1 MHQLID
7 KKNKIFIYL
16 LFLIILSTTSN
27 KFIKKDKHSSFIG
40 KININGLSSVD
51 SSKLQSEL
59 SNFFYENVY
68 ALQKDEI
75 DTIISK
81 HNIIEE
87 YNVKKIYP
95 SSLLIKI
102 KTTKLIAKISGIDQL
117 AIGANGKLIKIK
129 ETNEILPYIFGK
141 FNSKEFLRFKKNI
154 DNSKF
159 DFTKLKSLYFFPSNR
174 WDVITNDDILIKLPQ
189 ENLPKALSLAYKI
202 INNDEFKGKKVVDL
216 RINNNLVVK

>member
-27 KFIKKDKHSSFIG
+27 KFIKKDIHSSFIG
-40 KININGLSSVD
+40 KININGLSSDD

-59 SNFFYENVY
+59 SNFYYKNVY

-141 FNSKEFLRFKKNI
+141 FNSKEFLRFKKDI

>member
-7 KKNKIFIYL
+7 KKNKVFIYL

-27 KFIKKDKHSSFIG
+27 KFIKKDDHSSLIG
-40 KININGLSSVD
+40 KIDINGLSSVD
-51 SSKLQSEL
+51 SSKLHSEL
-59 SNFFYENVY
+59 SNFFYKNVY

-95 SSLLIKI
+95 SSLTIKI
-102 KTTKLIAKISGIDQL
+102 KTTKFIAKISGIDQL
-117 AIGANGKLIKIK
+117 AVGANGKLIKIK
-129 ETNEILPYIFGK
+129 ETKEILPYIFGK
-141 FNSKEFLRFKKNI
+141 FNSKEFLRFKKDI

-159 DFTKLKSLYFFPSNR
+159 NFTKLKSLYFFPSNR
-174 WDVITNDDILIKLPQ
+174 WDIITNDDILIKLPQ

-202 INNDEFKGKKVVDL
+202 INNDEFKSKKVVDL

>member
-1 MHQLID
+1 MFEVKTLD
-7 KKNKIFIYL
+7 PK
-16 LFLIILSTTSN
+16 S
-27 KFIKKDKHSSFIG
+27 D
-40 KININGLSSVD
+40 D

-59 SNFFYENVY
+59 SNFYYKNVY

-102 KTTKLIAKISGIDQL
+102 KTTKLIAKIYGIDQL

-141 FNSKEFLRFKKNI
+141 FNSKEFLRFKKDI